1 MSTDEEEQMS
11 GDAFEGA
18 LDGNVL
24 GGPLGEAFGVE
35 LTASRVSCAACTR
48 VAVVADLVVYD
59 AGPGLVGR
67 CRGCGEVMLRM
78 ARLRGEMVLDLRG
91 TSLLRIAV

>member
-1 MSTDEEEQMS
+1 MS
-11 GDAFEGA
+11 GGRFEGA

-35 LTASRVSCAACTR
+35 LTASRVACAACTR

-59 AGPGLVGR
+59 AGPGWVAR
-67 CRGCGEVMLRM
+67 CRGCGEVMLRV
-78 ARLRGEMVLDLRG
+78 ARLRDEVVLDLRG
-91 TSLLRIAV
+91 TGLLRVAV

>member
-1 MSTDEEEQMS
+1 MSA
-11 GDAFEGA
+11 GRFEGA

-24 GGPLGEAFGVE
+24 GGPLGEVFGVE
-35 LTASRVSCAACTR
+35 LTTSEVTCAGCAR

-59 AGPGLVGR
+59 AGPGMVGR

-78 ARLRGEMVLDLRG
+78 ARLREEVVLDLRG
-91 TSLLRIAV
+91 TGLLRVAV

>member
-1 MSTDEEEQMS
+1 MGGST
-11 GDAFEGA
+11 FEGA

-24 GGPLGEAFGVE
+24 GGVLGETFGVE
-35 LTASRVSCAACTR
+35 LTASRVACAASTR

-67 CRGCGEVMLRM
+67 CRGCGEVMLRV
-78 ARLRGEMVLDLRG
+78 AHLPNEVVLDLRG
-91 TSLLRIAV
+91 VGLLRVTV

>member
-1 MSTDEEEQMS
+1 MNMDR
-11 GDAFEGA
+11 FEGA

-24 GGPLGEAFGVE
+24 GGPLGEVFGVD
-35 LTASRVSCAACTR
+35 LTASRVACAGCAR

-67 CRGCGEVMLRM
+67 CRGCGEVMLRL
-78 ARLRGEMVLDLRG
+78 ARMRDEMVLDVRG
-91 TSLLRIAV
+91 TSLLRVEV

>member
-1 MSTDEEEQMS
+1 MS
-11 GDAFEGA
+11 GGRFEGA

-35 LTASRVSCAACTR
+35 LTASLVTCAGCSR

-67 CRGCGEVMLRM
+67 CRGCGDVMLRVV
-78 ARLRGEMVLDLRG
+78 RIRDEVVVDPRGCGSLRV
-91 TSLLRIAV
+91 AV

>member
-1 MSTDEEEQMS
+1 MS
-11 GDAFEGA
+11 GDRFEGA

-24 GGPLGEAFGVE
+24 GGPLGEVFGVE
-35 LTASRVSCAACTR
+35 LTASRVACAGCAR

-67 CRGCGEVMLRM
+67 CRGCGEVMLCL
-78 ARLRGEMVLDLRG
+78 ARVRDEMVLDLRG
-91 TSLLRIAV
+91 TRLLRVAV